1 MEVSLDD
8 NDGEYTIVGDKLTFN
23 DKDPYQSDYDFT
35 VNGSISYSRTFK
47 NLNWQAWFMPFDM
60 TITDELLSDYEFA
73 KFAGTYTDAKGDFYL
88 TIVKMKSGDILFGN
102 KAYFIK
108 AKSTGNKTITPGSTS
123 IFTSS
128 PSNHLEMYSAE
139 QKIEVIGN
147 YEEKIATADDCDWYA
162 YGGGTYQKPSIGQ
175 SLYPMRFY
183 LTITLRSDNYY
194 APAAPFA
201 KIDLMLIGDDGDE
214 PTDINS
220 ISKPELSS
228 GRMYNL
234 NGQAVG
240 NDFKGVVVKNGKKY
254 INR

>member
-1 MEVSLDD
+1 
-8 NDGEYTIVGDKLTFN
+8 
-23 DKDPYQSDYDFT
+23 
-35 VNGSISYSRTFK
+35 
-47 NLNWQAWFMPFDM
+47 MPFDM

-88 TIVKMKSGDILFGN
+88 TIVKMKSGDILYGN
-102 KAYFIK
+102 RAYFIK
-108 AKSTGNKTITPGSTS
+108 AKSTGEKTITPGSTS

-128 PSNHLEMYSAE
+128 TSNHLVMYSAE

-147 YEEKIATADDCDWYA
+147 YEKKTATAADCDWYA
-162 YGGGTYQKPSIGQ
+162 YGGGTYQKPSVGQ
-175 SLYPMRFY
+175 SLDPMRFY
-183 LTITLRSDNYY
+183 LTITARSDNYY
-194 APAAPFA
+194 DLPPAPFA
-201 KIDLMLIGDDGDE
+201 KIDLMLIGDDDE

-220 ISKPELSS
+220 ISKSELSS
-228 GRMYNL
+228 DRIYNL